1 MRGYAPSDIPADGLY
16 QSAALALDVVGLID
30 TLGGER
36 AGVIGHD
43 WGALAAY
50 GAAMLAP
57 EKVDKLVTL
66 SIPYGPGLARAL
78 ITDFDQQRRSW

>member
-1 MRGYAPSDIPADGLY
+1 MRGYAPSAIPADGLY
-16 QSAALALDVVGLID
+16 QSAALAFDVVGLID
-30 TLGGER
+30 TLGGGR

-57 EKVDKLVTL
+57 EKVDKLVTFR
-66 SIPYGPGLARAL
+66 SPTARGWRVL
-78 ITDFDQQRRSW
+78 G